1 MRLQQGETDFLR
13 AREVSRGRQSPHP
26 SGGDALIPV
35 EPVGLPRAR
44 CTKDRFCSWRV
55 WGARKKSCSL
65 KAKRKLQFSTF
76 ADFRKQVGAKKEVRV
91 DHVGGKP
98 EKTDVFRLRL
108 KDDRKTAQEGS
119 AQKRTYKTGGER
131 VLLEARLRKVLKRP
145 SRCKNVC

>member
-1 MRLQQGETDFLR
+1 MQRACAFLR
-13 AREVSRGRQSPHP
+13 LLKGRHSRSASFTAERCGRNW
-26 SGGDALIPV
+26 
-35 EPVGLPRAR
+35 RA
-44 CTKDRFCSWRV
+44 

-76 ADFRKQVGAKKEVRV
+76 ADFRKQVGAKKGVRV

-108 KDDRKTAQEGS
+108 KDERKTAQEGS

-145 SRCKNVC
+145 SRCKNVY